1 MRTQVIGLL
10 SVATLVPSIVGVA
23 VPRAPSGPNQPNPR
37 RFPLNETA
45 IATAP
50 DGSTTRL
57 LSIASTP
64 ITQVEEELSS
74 LPDKASSTEAFFQT
88 AAETSSDDSAERVP
102 ITSQLDRV
110 ATSSQST
117 RITLETHIRSFSEP
131 SASHFVQTAPKSAAL
146 VNGNPPDYNRD
157 SSSVANQADLQ
168 ASAQRRP
175 NQGFAHSFTQAVPNN
190 TKLETRT
197 CGPGYKSPCGWI
209 PSVTSK
215 GNGTY
220 TPGPWTSGTLTLIAP
235 TSVLPCTTLQDNEPF
250 TEYSIVYTST
260 ITFFGNRSDYTPP
273 YPTISTPNVC
283 DPEAPSPSFSKIVPS
298 HGSEE
303 SGTFPLPGSGLT
315 KEPPQACLPG
325 KSCASEK
332 PPGWSNPT
340 AVPGVP
346 GLTMSSS
353 RMTVTFVTTDKNPAV
368 VFPTE
373 PPPHFD
379 RPTGGGG
386 LPVSNKQQ
394 PQPSKAPGSNHP
406 NSSGGHGKS
415 SPQSGP
421 QPDVK
426 PRPSAESGPRPTS
439 GPQPETKPSGGPQ
452 PQSRPDTEPEPPR
465 KFFVTAR
472 GQEVIV
478 NDKTFS
484 SLRADQTTTVTVDYG
499 TFTIRPT
506 EVVGEGATVRKPQ
519 PVGTVISV
527 VSPTSATIGKIPVTV
542 SGTEAI
548 VGGTRLKI
556 PLMGTTTRLM
566 VPVVGSNTI
575 VEERQVSIAP
585 DSYTILHLIEHDVLL
600 CSSIG
605 SSVYQVSRAGSSS
618 AKFKIG
624 NSTRREAKKGNFLL
638 ERSSPRPTP
647 HLRDETPKQRTNK
660 LLNCFNTL
668 APASQTVQISRARS
682 ASFSPEFQAFSYM
695 QQEPLENTEH
705 LIHRDNPYK
714 ASLSQHGPLHHD
726 PRGLLRVYSGDSSG
740 TEPGSAPALRHAS
753 GHDVDTDLLDEELR
767 RLSLG
772 HRSTVRPS
780 APGQRISEYE
790 NAMTPPTPNKALG
803 FKVIK
808 RSDTPSDGVQLED
821 FPNEILTHIL
831 SHLHS
836 DSHAAIALVSKR
848 FYALITSS
856 HAWRMAFLRFFPGHE
871 ALEIKKNVDMWAHSS
886 HDLIQSESRYF
897 TRLTPMAS
905 WRKEYLLRT
914 RLIRGLARGKPGA
927 SFASGGIGASV
938 RTGKKTSAV
947 LTYNSKLP
955 WAVTN
960 IHAVF
965 TNGKKPPK
973 AIHGAADLGVASLSD
988 PTNGRIEK
996 WGFVDPFNSMQL
1008 DEVFPNLVPFGLGE
1022 GPAAI
1027 PNVLDVSQPYGV
1039 LAGEGFPG
1047 GRPYYRPVNEN
1058 RGRYLGAD
1066 SGVVDTYPDIPK
1078 IPEMSE
1084 SMCSVWLAKSSN
1096 VPTNT
1101 QSMIGMLT
1109 GSTLGV
1115 VTSYALGTDSGPQR
1129 YQPGEVTA
1137 RWVLSPGVPII
1148 SLKVDDNY
1156 SQKRKSSARV
1166 WIVALNAL
1174 GEVFYLTETPTAQ
1187 NATKSEDITKNAWFA
1202 GRSVYWHLLDSTR
1215 RVARP
1220 DDSDKNAIKGAYSP
1234 RSPSNSMSLSKSQL
1248 AAEAREIEKFLRQKP
1263 AHFRRVCEG
1272 WDMQRKLEVDFA
1284 NDDGHGA
1291 GENIFVIDCGLA
1303 ENRPAHIQRY
1313 TRSLVPQD
1321 AQSSSVVLA
1330 PMAPDVAVS
1339 VQPSLFGTTAA
1350 EISQGPNKKISQSVT
1365 STSVSSLDVMSH
1377 LHEWESCSF
1386 RLKGQSHAVITSASM
1401 DQSSTS
1407 VLTLSEDPLRSAEE
1421 EIPGRRSRL
1430 LAVGTDDGAVLVWNA
1445 REDAKATGIS
1455 PVRQI
1460 QTDSPEVSCVALSAM
1475 YVVHGGSDGL
1485 VQAWDPLASTLDPV
1499 RTLNAR
1505 SNGRVPR
1512 HMVTMN
1518 PTLDESTY
1526 SAVGAIYL
1534 DPDPTVLRGVV
1545 SFGAF
1550 LRYWAYSS
1558 ASHASGR
1565 KRRLRHSDVHGRLA
1579 SRRQGSAVIDFI
1591 AAEEAEIK
1599 RENEQKAREQN
1610 RLRNRFG
1617 VGALGDLTEE
1627 EALRYAQMV
1636 SEEAFLFEEQRRT
1649 SDSAADASLD
1659 TASTFSETTTVD
1671 TVTPEP
1677 SVSDMIT
1684 PPSASTD
1691 KVEIAPVEDDYE
1703 QQIQQAIRLSLMEGV
1718 NDKPPSPQAAS
1729 SGDYEFSLTYKSKSG
1744 RKNKTSGTASPG
1756 LFKAGSSNNLESRD
1770 YDLELALKLSM
1781 EEQGLSAMGASSD
1794 VQRDEFPALET
1805 EGVGKGKGVQRW

>member
-660 LLNCFNTL
+660 LLNCFTTL

-1101 QSMIGMLT
+1101 QLMIGMLT

>member
-1 MRTQVIGLL
+1 
-10 SVATLVPSIVGVA
+10 
-23 VPRAPSGPNQPNPR
+23 
-37 RFPLNETA
+37 
-45 IATAP
+45 
-50 DGSTTRL
+50 
-57 LSIASTP
+57 
-64 ITQVEEELSS
+64 
-74 LPDKASSTEAFFQT
+74 
-88 AAETSSDDSAERVP
+88 
-102 ITSQLDRV
+102 
-110 ATSSQST
+110 
-117 RITLETHIRSFSEP
+117 RI
-131 SASHFVQTAPKSAAL
+131 
-146 VNGNPPDYNRD
+146 
-157 SSSVANQADLQ
+157 
-168 ASAQRRP
+168 
-175 NQGFAHSFTQAVPNN
+175 
-190 TKLETRT
+190 
-197 CGPGYKSPCGWI
+197 
-209 PSVTSK
+209 
-215 GNGTY
+215 
-220 TPGPWTSGTLTLIAP
+220 
-235 TSVLPCTTLQDNEPF
+235 
-250 TEYSIVYTST
+250 
-260 ITFFGNRSDYTPP
+260 
-273 YPTISTPNVC
+273 
-283 DPEAPSPSFSKIVPS
+283 
-298 HGSEE
+298 
-303 SGTFPLPGSGLT
+303 
-315 KEPPQACLPG
+315 
-325 KSCASEK
+325 
-332 PPGWSNPT
+332 
-340 AVPGVP
+340 
-346 GLTMSSS
+346 
-353 RMTVTFVTTDKNPAV
+353 
-368 VFPTE
+368 
-373 PPPHFD
+373 
-379 RPTGGGG
+379 
-386 LPVSNKQQ
+386 
-394 PQPSKAPGSNHP
+394 
-406 NSSGGHGKS
+406 
-415 SPQSGP
+415 
-421 QPDVK
+421 
-426 PRPSAESGPRPTS
+426 
-439 GPQPETKPSGGPQ
+439 
-452 PQSRPDTEPEPPR
+452 
-465 KFFVTAR
+465 
-472 GQEVIV
+472 
-478 NDKTFS
+478 
-484 SLRADQTTTVTVDYG
+484 
-499 TFTIRPT
+499 
-506 EVVGEGATVRKPQ
+506 
-519 PVGTVISV
+519 
-527 VSPTSATIGKIPVTV
+527 
-542 SGTEAI
+542 
-548 VGGTRLKI
+548 
-556 PLMGTTTRLM
+556 
-566 VPVVGSNTI
+566 
-575 VEERQVSIAP
+575 
-585 DSYTILHLIEHDVLL
+585 
-600 CSSIG
+600 
-605 SSVYQVSRAGSSS
+605 
-618 AKFKIG
+618 
-624 NSTRREAKKGNFLL
+624 
-638 ERSSPRPTP
+638 
-647 HLRDETPKQRTNK
+647 NK
-660 LLNCFNTL
+660 LPNCFNTL
-668 APASQTVQISRARS
+668 APASQTVQISCARS
-682 ASFSPEFQAFSYM
+682 ASFSPEFHAFSYM

-714 ASLSQHGPLHHD
+714 TTISQHGPLHHD

-740 TEPGSAPALRHAS
+740 TEPGSAPALRYAS
-753 GHDVDTDLLDEELR
+753 GHDVDADLLDEELR

-772 HRSTVRPS
+772 HRSTLRPS

-790 NAMTPPTPNKALG
+790 NAMTPPTPKKALG

-808 RSDTPSDGVQLED
+808 RSETPSDGVQLED

-914 RLIRGLARGKPGA
+914 RLIRSLARGKPGA

-973 AIHGAADLGVASLSD
+973 AIHGAADLGVASVSD
-988 PTNGRIEK
+988 PTNGRVEK
-996 WGFVDPFNSMQL
+996 WGFVDPFSSMQL

-1022 GPAAI
+1022 GPTAT

-1084 SMCSVWLAKSSN
+1084 AICSVWLAKSSN

-1115 VTSYALGTDSGPQR
+1115 VTSYTLGTDSGPQR

-1202 GRSVYWHLLDSTR
+1202 GRSVYWHLLNSTR

-1248 AAEAREIEKFLRQKP
+1248 AAEAREIEKFLRQKS

-1321 AQSSSVVLA
+1321 TQSSSVVLA
-1330 PMAPDVAVS
+1330 PMPPDVSVS

-1350 EISQGPNKKISQSVT
+1350 EVSQGPDGKIFQCVT

-1407 VLTLSEDPLRSAEE
+1407 VLTLSEDPLHSAEE

-1579 SRRQGSAVIDFI
+1579 SRRQGGAVIDFI

-1610 RLRNRFG
+1610 RLRSRFG

-1691 KVEIAPVEDDYE
+1691 KVELVPVEDDYE
-1703 QQIQQAIRLSLMEGV
+1703 QQIQQAVRLSLMEGV
-1718 NDKPPSPQAAS
+1718 NDNSPSPNAAS
-1729 SGDYEFSLTYKSKSG
+1729 SGDYEFSLTYKPKSG
-1744 RKNKTSGTASPG
+1744 RKNKPSGTVSPG
-1756 LFKAGSSNNLESRD
+1756 FSKAGSSNNIESRD

-1781 EEQGLSAMGASSD
+1781 EEQGLSTFDSSPD
-1794 VQRDEFPALET
+1794 IQRDEFPALET

>member
-1 MRTQVIGLL
+1 
-10 SVATLVPSIVGVA
+10 
-23 VPRAPSGPNQPNPR
+23 
-37 RFPLNETA
+37 
-45 IATAP
+45 
-50 DGSTTRL
+50 
-57 LSIASTP
+57 
-64 ITQVEEELSS
+64 
-74 LPDKASSTEAFFQT
+74 
-88 AAETSSDDSAERVP
+88 
-102 ITSQLDRV
+102 
-110 ATSSQST
+110 
-117 RITLETHIRSFSEP
+117 
-131 SASHFVQTAPKSAAL
+131 
-146 VNGNPPDYNRD
+146 
-157 SSSVANQADLQ
+157 
-168 ASAQRRP
+168 
-175 NQGFAHSFTQAVPNN
+175 
-190 TKLETRT
+190 
-197 CGPGYKSPCGWI
+197 
-209 PSVTSK
+209 
-215 GNGTY
+215 
-220 TPGPWTSGTLTLIAP
+220 
-235 TSVLPCTTLQDNEPF
+235 
-250 TEYSIVYTST
+250 
-260 ITFFGNRSDYTPP
+260 
-273 YPTISTPNVC
+273 
-283 DPEAPSPSFSKIVPS
+283 
-298 HGSEE
+298 
-303 SGTFPLPGSGLT
+303 
-315 KEPPQACLPG
+315 
-325 KSCASEK
+325 
-332 PPGWSNPT
+332 
-340 AVPGVP
+340 
-346 GLTMSSS
+346 
-353 RMTVTFVTTDKNPAV
+353 
-368 VFPTE
+368 
-373 PPPHFD
+373 
-379 RPTGGGG
+379 
-386 LPVSNKQQ
+386 
-394 PQPSKAPGSNHP
+394 
-406 NSSGGHGKS
+406 
-415 SPQSGP
+415 
-421 QPDVK
+421 
-426 PRPSAESGPRPTS
+426 
-439 GPQPETKPSGGPQ
+439 
-452 PQSRPDTEPEPPR
+452 
-465 KFFVTAR
+465 
-472 GQEVIV
+472 
-478 NDKTFS
+478 
-484 SLRADQTTTVTVDYG
+484 
-499 TFTIRPT
+499 
-506 EVVGEGATVRKPQ
+506 
-519 PVGTVISV
+519 
-527 VSPTSATIGKIPVTV
+527 
-542 SGTEAI
+542 
-548 VGGTRLKI
+548 
-556 PLMGTTTRLM
+556 
-566 VPVVGSNTI
+566 
-575 VEERQVSIAP
+575 
-585 DSYTILHLIEHDVLL
+585 
-600 CSSIG
+600 
-605 SSVYQVSRAGSSS
+605 
-618 AKFKIG
+618 
-624 NSTRREAKKGNFLL
+624 
-638 ERSSPRPTP
+638 
-647 HLRDETPKQRTNK
+647 
-660 LLNCFNTL
+660 
-668 APASQTVQISRARS
+668 
-682 ASFSPEFQAFSYM
+682 M
-695 QQEPLENTEH
+695 QQEPLENPEP

-714 ASLSQHGPLHHD
+714 TSLSQHGPLHHD
-726 PRGLLRVYSGDSSG
+726 LRDLRQVYSGDSSG
-740 TEPGSAPALRHAS
+740 AEPGSAPALRRAS
-753 GHDVDTDLLDEELR
+753 GHDVDADLLDEELR

-772 HRSTVRPS
+772 HRSVLRSS
-780 APGQRISEYE
+780 APGQRIAEYE
-790 NAMTPPTPNKALG
+790 NAMTPPTPKKALG

-808 RSDTPSDGVQLED
+808 RSETPSDGVQLED
-821 FPNEILTHIL
+821 FPNEILTHVF

-871 ALEIKKNVDMWAHSS
+871 ALEVKSNADIWAYSS

-897 TRLTPMAS
+897 TRLTPLAS

-914 RLIRGLARGKPGA
+914 RLIRSLARGKPSA

-973 AIHGAADLGVASLSD
+973 AIHGAADLGVASVSD

-996 WGFVDPFNSMQL
+996 WGFVDPFSCMQL
-1008 DEVFPNLVPFGLGE
+1008 DEVLPNLVPFGLGE
-1022 GPAAI
+1022 GPAAA

-1066 SGVVDTYPDIPK
+1066 SGVVDTYSDIPK

-1084 SMCSVWLAKSSN
+1084 AICSVWLAKSAN

-1101 QSMIGMLT
+1101 QSMIGMMT

-1115 VTSYALGTDSGPQR
+1115 VTSYALGNDSGPQR

-1166 WIVALNAL
+1166 WVVALNAL
-1174 GEVFYLTETPTAQ
+1174 GEVFYLTETPTTQ
-1187 NATKSEDITKNAWFA
+1187 NPNKTEDVTKNAWFA

-1220 DDSDKNAIKGAYSP
+1220 DNLDKNAIKGAYSP

-1263 AHFRRVCEG
+1263 THFRRVCEG

-1291 GENIFVIDCGLA
+1291 GENIFVIDCGFA
-1303 ENRPAHIQRY
+1303 EDRPAHVERY

-1321 AQSSSVVLA
+1321 AQSSSVILD
-1330 PMAPDVAVS
+1330 PTPPDVSISARS
-1339 VQPSLFGTTAA
+1339 SLFGTTAA
-1350 EISQGPNKKISQSVT
+1350 KAVEGPEEKIPPPVA
-1365 STSVSSLDVMSH
+1365 STSVSSSEALSH
-1377 LHEWESCSF
+1377 LHEWESCSLM
-1386 RLKGQSHAVITSASM
+1386 LKGQSHAVVTSASI
-1401 DQSSTS
+1401 DQSSTA
-1407 VLTLSEDPLRSAEE
+1407 VLTLSEDPLHSAEE

-1430 LAVGTDDGAVLVWNA
+1430 FAIGTDDGAVLVWNA
-1445 REDAKATGIS
+1445 REDSKAAGIN
-1455 PVRQI
+1455 PVRHI

-1485 VQAWDPLASTLDPV
+1485 VQAWDPLASTFDPV

-1518 PTLDESTY
+1518 PTLDESTF

-1579 SRRQGSAVIDFI
+1579 SRRQSGAVIGFI
-1591 AAEEAEIK
+1591 AAEEAEIR
-1599 RENEQKAREQN
+1599 RENEQRVREHN

-1677 SVSDMIT
+1677 SVTDLMT
-1684 PPSASTD
+1684 PPLKSTD
-1691 KVEIAPVEDDYE
+1691 NIRGAPAEDDYE

-1718 NDKPPSPQAAS
+1718 NENPTSPQAAS
-1729 SGDYEFSLTYKSKSG
+1729 SGDYEFSLAYKPKPG
-1744 RKNKTSGTASPG
+1744 RKNKSSEATSPG
-1756 LFKAGSSNNLESRD
+1756 VSKAGSSNHIEPRD

-1781 EEQGLSAMGASSD
+1781 EQQSLSLPDAGLG
-1794 VQRDEFPALET
+1794 VNHEEFPALET

>member
-1 MRTQVIGLL
+1 
-10 SVATLVPSIVGVA
+10 
-23 VPRAPSGPNQPNPR
+23 
-37 RFPLNETA
+37 
-45 IATAP
+45 
-50 DGSTTRL
+50 
-57 LSIASTP
+57 
-64 ITQVEEELSS
+64 
-74 LPDKASSTEAFFQT
+74 
-88 AAETSSDDSAERVP
+88 
-102 ITSQLDRV
+102 
-110 ATSSQST
+110 
-117 RITLETHIRSFSEP
+117 
-131 SASHFVQTAPKSAAL
+131 
-146 VNGNPPDYNRD
+146 
-157 SSSVANQADLQ
+157 
-168 ASAQRRP
+168 
-175 NQGFAHSFTQAVPNN
+175 
-190 TKLETRT
+190 
-197 CGPGYKSPCGWI
+197 
-209 PSVTSK
+209 
-215 GNGTY
+215 
-220 TPGPWTSGTLTLIAP
+220 
-235 TSVLPCTTLQDNEPF
+235 
-250 TEYSIVYTST
+250 
-260 ITFFGNRSDYTPP
+260 
-273 YPTISTPNVC
+273 
-283 DPEAPSPSFSKIVPS
+283 
-298 HGSEE
+298 
-303 SGTFPLPGSGLT
+303 
-315 KEPPQACLPG
+315 
-325 KSCASEK
+325 
-332 PPGWSNPT
+332 
-340 AVPGVP
+340 
-346 GLTMSSS
+346 
-353 RMTVTFVTTDKNPAV
+353 
-368 VFPTE
+368 
-373 PPPHFD
+373 
-379 RPTGGGG
+379 
-386 LPVSNKQQ
+386 
-394 PQPSKAPGSNHP
+394 
-406 NSSGGHGKS
+406 
-415 SPQSGP
+415 
-421 QPDVK
+421 
-426 PRPSAESGPRPTS
+426 
-439 GPQPETKPSGGPQ
+439 
-452 PQSRPDTEPEPPR
+452 
-465 KFFVTAR
+465 
-472 GQEVIV
+472 
-478 NDKTFS
+478 
-484 SLRADQTTTVTVDYG
+484 
-499 TFTIRPT
+499 
-506 EVVGEGATVRKPQ
+506 
-519 PVGTVISV
+519 
-527 VSPTSATIGKIPVTV
+527 
-542 SGTEAI
+542 
-548 VGGTRLKI
+548 
-556 PLMGTTTRLM
+556 
-566 VPVVGSNTI
+566 
-575 VEERQVSIAP
+575 
-585 DSYTILHLIEHDVLL
+585 
-600 CSSIG
+600 
-605 SSVYQVSRAGSSS
+605 
-618 AKFKIG
+618 
-624 NSTRREAKKGNFLL
+624 
-638 ERSSPRPTP
+638 
-647 HLRDETPKQRTNK
+647 
-660 LLNCFNTL
+660 
-668 APASQTVQISRARS
+668 
-682 ASFSPEFQAFSYM
+682 M

-714 ASLSQHGPLHHD
+714 TSISQHGPLHHD
-726 PRGLLRVYSGDSSG
+726 LRGLLRVYSGDSSG
-740 TEPGSAPALRHAS
+740 TEPGSAPVLRCVS
-753 GHDVDTDLLDEELR
+753 GHDVDADLLDEELR

-772 HRSTVRPS
+772 HRSTFRPS

-790 NAMTPPTPNKALG
+790 NAMTPPTPKKALG

-808 RSDTPSDGVQLED
+808 RSETPSDGVQLED

-914 RLIRGLARGKPGA
+914 RLIRSLARGKPGA

-973 AIHGAADLGVASLSD
+973 AIHGAADLGVASVSD

-996 WGFVDPFNSMQL
+996 WGFVDPYSSMQL
-1008 DEVFPNLVPFGLGE
+1008 DEVFPTLVPFGLGE
-1022 GPAAI
+1022 GPAAT

-1084 SMCSVWLAKSSN
+1084 AICSVWLAKSSN

-1284 NDDGHGA
+1284 NDDSHGA

-1303 ENRPAHIQRY
+1303 EKRPAHIQRY

-1330 PMAPDVAVS
+1330 PMPPDISVS

-1350 EISQGPNKKISQSVT
+1350 EVSQGLDGKISQFVT

-1407 VLTLSEDPLRSAEE
+1407 VLILSEDPLHSAEE

-1565 KRRLRHSDVHGRLA
+1565 KRRFRHSDVHGRLA
-1579 SRRQGSAVIDFI
+1579 SRRQGGAVIDFI

-1659 TASTFSETTTVD
+1659 TASTFSEATTVD

-1691 KVEIAPVEDDYE
+1691 KVELAPVEDDYE

-1718 NDKPPSPQAAS
+1718 NDNPPSPQAAS
-1729 SGDYEFSLTYKSKSG
+1729 SGDYEFSLTYKPKSG
-1744 RKNKTSGTASPG
+1744 RKNKTSGTVSPG
-1756 LFKAGSSNNLESRD
+1756 FFKAGSSNNIESRD
-1770 YDLELALKLSM
+1770 YDLKLALKLSM
-1781 EEQGLSAMGASSD
+1781 EEQGLSAFGASSD
-1794 VQRDEFPALET
+1794 VQRNEFPALET
-1805 EGVGKGKGVQRW
+1805 EGFGKGKGVQRW